1 LNCNIGFLNPPYSDK
16 IYSEIAFA
24 ELLLDSLLPG
34 GLGIAIIPVNSVSS
48 RTKVHNDILETKKR
62 ILEKHNLIASIQMPI
77 NLFYPKGT
85 ETIIVVFKTGEPNS
99 GSTWL
104 ARYDDGYELIRQRKA
119 RTPTLQAQDCH
130 DNLVEAYNLRLE
142 TDFSFNKVLDYRDQ
156 WVYTVHEASDYSVT
170 QQDLQVVLN
179 EYISY
184 LYQNHYN

>member
-1 LNCNIGFLNPPYSDK
+1 
-16 IYSEIAFA
+16 
-24 ELLLDSLLPG
+24 
-34 GLGIAIIPVNSVSS
+34 
-48 RTKVHNDILETKKR
+48 
-62 ILEKHNLIASIQMPI
+62 MPI

-119 RTPTLQAQDCH
+119 RTPTSLAQEHHGNLIQAFNH
-130 DNLVEAYNLRLE
+130 RLE
-142 TDFSFNKVLDYRDQ
+142 TDYSLNKVLDYRDQ

-170 QQDLQVVLN
+170 QRHLQIVLN

-184 LYQNHYN
+184 LYQNHFK